1 MFKLNESIK
10 DYEIHFNYVH
20 FFSNVGVCLIN
31 MADHLFL
38 ANAHSGISDLYHA
51 SYYDPAWYNRGE
63 PYEYVFKT
71 SDSELDGYITSL
83 A

>member
-10 DYEIHFNYVH
+10 DYEIHFNFMCFLAVW
-20 FFSNVGVCLIN
+20 G
-31 MADHLFL
+31 LFNQYGGSFVL
-38 ANAHSGISDLYHA
+38 ANAHSGVSDLYRA
-51 SYYDPAWYNRGE
+51 SYYDLAWYNRGE

-71 SDSELDGYITSL
+71 SDSELDGYIIGL